1 MDDPNRRLDH
11 EYGKRSKE
19 RIAEIEREFD
29 SKKAK
34 KQAKLEKH
42 LRNEEWK
49 AKYAPKTIQSNIYLT
64 NFFSFVC
71 FLFRR
76 EKEEAKANQESAS
89 KQ

>member
-64 NFFSFVC
+64 NFFSFVY
-71 FLFRR
+71 FFFRR
-76 EKEEAKANQESAS
+76 EKEEAKANQESTS

>member
-34 KQAKLEKH
+34 KQAKLKKH

-49 AKYAPKTIQSNIYLT
+49 AKYALCICNSVSHATFY
-64 NFFSFVC
+64 
-71 FLFRR
+71 FRR
-76 EKEEAKANQESAS
+76 EKEEAQAKTKEESVC

>member
-49 AKYAPKTIQSNIYLT
+49 AKYTPKAIQSNIYLT
-64 NFFSFVC
+64 NFFC
-71 FLFRR
+71 LLACLLFI
-76 EKEEAKANQESAS
+76 
-89 KQ
+89 